1 MGVDLGLTEGLAIA
15 GVAASVAGAGASAL
29 GAVNSAHAQAANAS
43 YQAQVQEN
51 NQKLAAY
58 GASQAAASG
67 AAAEEKAGLQR
78 RAVAGAI
85 ETGEAA
91 NNIDIGSGSAKDVR
105 ESQSALSDLDALT
118 LRHNVAQQS
127 YGYQIQGESAGDT
140 AALLQQQASQAP
152 TAGALAASGS
162 LLSGAGSAANQ
173 YFSWMKVAGNS
184 GGVTSPAATWG
195 GDPQLNQLGSST
207 GGIY

>member
-1 MGVDLGLTEGLAIA
+1 M
-15 GVAASVAGAGASAL
+15 
-29 GAVNSAHAQAANAS
+29 GAVSSANATAANAS

-78 RAVAGAI
+78 RAIGGAI
-85 ETGEAA
+85 EAGEAA

-105 ESQSALSDLDALT
+105 TSQSALSDLDALT
-118 LRHNVAQQS
+118 LRHNTAQQI
-127 YGYQIQGESAGDT
+127 YGYQIQGSSAGNEAT
-140 AALLQQQASQAP
+140 LLQQQAASAP
-152 TAGALAASGS
+152 TAGALTAGGS
-162 LLSGAGSAANQ
+162 LLSGAGSATNQ
-173 YFSWMKVAGNS
+173 YFSWMKAAGNS

-195 GDPQLNQLGSST
+195 GDPTLNQLGSDR